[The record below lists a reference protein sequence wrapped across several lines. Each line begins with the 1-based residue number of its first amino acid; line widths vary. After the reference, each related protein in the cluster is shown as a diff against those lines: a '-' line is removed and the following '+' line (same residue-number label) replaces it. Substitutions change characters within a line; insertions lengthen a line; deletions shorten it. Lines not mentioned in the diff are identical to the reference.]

1 MGRVSIGWLSSLKE
15 PASPIVYMSQAV
27 CLVKTRVVQAQPAGK
42 AGLEIDRLGNSTGEE
57 ICASGL
63 DVKTSCHYT

>member
-1 MGRVSIGWLSSLKE
+1 
-15 PASPIVYMSQAV
+15 MSQAV